1 MTPIRFENISQLRE
15 AILDSPLQHY
25 VAVLLSD
32 MPVDFTP
39 GAIERIEQIGADTE
53 SPLLYGYYRE
63 RLADGSLIRQP
74 VAPYQIGSVT
84 DSFNFGPVVF
94 LNAAITLHVIS
105 VLLNH
110 LGNDP
115 LPLDG
120 GWYSLRLR
128 LSTIAGFI
136 HIPEY
141 LYTVDKSDF
150 RKSGE
155 RQFDYLKASAEVMQR
170 QHEGTFRL
178 YLELIG
184 ARLLEKPERVNVDEG
199 LFPVEASVIIPVR
212 NRVRTIGDAVRSA
225 LSQQTDFEFNVIVV
239 DNCSDDGTSEVLAS
253 IADSRLHVISPQPDE
268 QLGIGGCWNRAIDS
282 EWCGRFAVQLDS
294 DDIYSGPDTLTHIVE
309 KFHTDRCGMVVGS
322 YRLTDLTLNPIGE
335 GIIDHKEWTDRNGRN
350 NALRVN
356 GFGAPR
362 AFYTPIARM
371 CRFPDVSYGE
381 DYAMCLRVSREFYV
395 GRIYE
400 PIYLCR
406 RWEGNSD
413 ADLSPEAVVAH
424 QIYKDYLRSVEIQA
438 RIKLNTVDSPSVM
451 SMLGSDLNF
460 FDDELDLGDEN
471 FDSDD
476 NDWIDEDDLPF

>member
-1 MTPIRFENISQLRE
+1 MTPIRFKNISQLRE

-25 VAVLLSD
+25 VAVHLSD
-32 MPVDFTP
+32 NPIDFAP

-53 SPLLYGYYRE
+53 SPLLYGHYRE
-63 RLADGSLIRQP
+63 RLTDGSLVRQP
-74 VAPYQIGSVT
+74 VAPYQIGSVI

-94 LNAAITLHVIS
+94 INAATALHVIS
-105 VLLNH
+105 RLLDL

-128 LSTIAGFI
+128 LSVTGTFV

-141 LYTVDKSDF
+141 LYTVNKSDF

-170 QHEGTFRL
+170 QHEETFRL
-178 YLELIG
+178 HLELIG
-184 ARLLEKPERVNVDEG
+184 ARLLEKPERVNVSEG
-199 LFPVEASVIIPVR
+199 SFPVEASVVIPVR
-212 NRVRTIGDAVRSA
+212 NRVRTVGDAVRSA
-225 LSQQTDFEFNVIVV
+225 LAQQTDFDFNVIVI
-239 DNCSDDGTSEVLAS
+239 DNGSTDGTSDVLAA
-253 IADSRLHVISPQPDE
+253 IDDPRLHVINPDPSE

-294 DDIYSGPDTLTHIVE
+294 DDVYAGPDTLARVVA
-309 KFHTDRCGMVVGS
+309 KFYADRCGMVVGS
-322 YRLTDLTLNPIGE
+322 YRLTDLDLNPIGE

-362 AFYTPIARM
+362 AFYTPIARV

-395 GRIYE
+395 GRIYDA
-400 PIYLCR
+400 IYLCR

-424 QIYKDYLRSVEIQA
+424 QVYKDYLRSIEIQA
-438 RIKLNTVDSPSVM
+438 RIKLNAVDTPPVM
-451 SMLGSDLNF
+451 PMLGNDLNF
-460 FDDELDLGDEN
+460 FDDDFDLDDEN
-471 FDSDD
+471 FGFDD
-476 NDWIDEDDLPF
+476 DDWIDDDELPF

>member
-1 MTPIRFENISQLRE
+1 MTPIRFRNISQLRE
-15 AILDSPLQHY
+15 AILNSPLQHY

-32 MPVDFTP
+32 LPVDFTP

-53 SPLLYGYYRE
+53 SPLLYGHYRE
-63 RLADGSLIRQP
+63 RLHDGTLIRQP
-74 VAPYQIGSVT
+74 VAPYQIGSVG

-105 VLLNH
+105 LLLNH

-115 LPLDG
+115 MPLDG

-128 LSTIAGFI
+128 LSTIAGFV

-141 LYTVDKSDF
+141 LYIVDKTDF

-155 RQFDYLKASAEVMQR
+155 RQFDYLKAAAEIMQR
-170 QHEGTFRL
+170 EHEGTFRL

-199 LFPVEASVIIPVR
+199 SFPVEASVIIPVR

-225 LSQQTDFEFNVIVV
+225 LSQQADFDFNVIVV
-239 DNCSDDGTSEVLAS
+239 NNGSDDGTSEVLAA
-253 IADSRLHVISPQPDE
+253 IDDPRLHIITPDPAE
-268 QLGIGGCWNRAIDS
+268 HLGIGGCWNRAIDS

-294 DDIYSGPDTLTHIVE
+294 DDVYAGPDTLARVVE
-309 KFHTDRCGMVVGS
+309 KFHSDRCGMVVGS
-322 YRLTDLTLNPIGE
+322 YRLTDLNLNPIGE

-362 AFYTPIARM
+362 AFYTPIARA

-381 DYAMCLRVSREFYV
+381 DYAICLRISREFYV
-395 GRIYE
+395 GRIYDA
-400 PIYLCR
+400 IYMCR

-413 ADLSPEAVVAH
+413 ADLSPEAVVKH
-424 QIYKDYLRSVEIQA
+424 QIYKDYLRSIEIQA
-438 RIKLNTVDSPSVM
+438 RIKLNTVNTPPILP
-451 SMLGSDLNF
+451 MLDNDLGF
-460 FDDELDLGDEN
+460 FDDEFDFNDEN
-471 FDSDD
+471 SGF
-476 NDWIDEDDLPF
+476 DEDDWLDDDDLPL